1 MRKVIVPPI
10 VPIFATTPA
19 EEAMPTDVHHLRI
32 QETTHTDRV
41 YSPDILPRLQS
52 LLADLADIDC
62 TCERKLVAIRTGFGD
77 ESLKRKKIAELWRDH
92 QERRA
97 PYVAAL
103 EELREQVRGCLE

>member
-1 MRKVIVPPI
+1 MS
-10 VPIFATTPA
+10 
-19 EEAMPTDVHHLRI
+19 TDVQHLRF
-32 QETTHTDRV
+32 QESSRMDRV

-62 TCERKLVAIRTGFGD
+62 ACKRKLEIIERSFGD
-77 ESLKRKKIAELWRDH
+77 ESLKRRKIAELWRDH

-103 EELREQVRGCLE
+103 EELQEQVRGCFE